1 MRSSSCHRRQ
11 SKLLGSIVI
20 ILCCLLFVAATSS
33 ASSSTTATSFISRW
47 RSLQSANDESNN
59 VATLDNNAGDEEAD
73 EDDKKAMMMMDD
85 DGNYGAFD
93 DPTLMEDHF
102 DSRDNLPPAAEKT
115 STETT
120 NTNSTPEKVEEVPEV
135 VYDDFDA
142 IAPNDPKSVINDKGD
157 GEVEAS
163 DGGVVEE
170 VDVEEKA
177 KELLQDAKEDM
188 DVLLGE
194 EETKGNN
201 DITEST
207 TTATATEQPSYT
219 TAAADSKRKAWVAHG
234 TIGTLIFG
242 LLLPT
247 SISSAF
253 FRDLIPGYW
262 IYIHVFVNV
271 TTFALTFFTVGIAFA
286 TMAGMGNAL
295 EGHMKEI
302 HHICGLLL
310 LLLISFQTANG
321 FLRPPREYI
330 TDDEHDHT
338 PGAIHRNDSKS
349 FTTRTIWYLTH
360 AGTGLF
366 IFSLGTYQVY
376 SGMGLFSRNYNTS
389 NWGSVYLGYIFWIVL
404 MITGGKIWFKL
415 KQRKMRRNAFEM
427 QLKRG
432 GSEVR
437 SSYYDGDDSS
447 SVSGELGS
455 LQFQQV

>member
-1 MRSSSCHRRQ
+1 
-11 SKLLGSIVI
+11 
-20 ILCCLLFVAATSS
+20 
-33 ASSSTTATSFISRW
+33 
-47 RSLQSANDESNN
+47 
-59 VATLDNNAGDEEAD
+59 
-73 EDDKKAMMMMDD
+73 
-85 DGNYGAFD
+85 
-93 DPTLMEDHF
+93 MEDHF
-102 DSRDNLPPAAEKT
+102 DSQDNLPPPAEPKT
-115 STETT
+115 NTETPPPPP
-120 NTNSTPEKVEEVPEV
+120 SEKVEKVPEV

-142 IAPNDPKSVINDKGD
+142 IAPDDPMSVIIDKEED

-194 EETKGNN
+194 EETKGSNG
-201 DITEST
+201 ITESS
-207 TTATATEQPSYT
+207 TTATATEQPATYSST
-219 TAAADSKRKAWVAHG
+219 TSTADSKRKAWVAHG

-295 EGHMKEI
+295 EGHLKEV
-302 HHICGLLL
+302 HHIVGLLL

-321 FLRPPREYI
+321 FLRPPREFI
-330 TDDEHDHT
+330 TDDEHDST
-338 PGAIHRNDSKS
+338 PGAIHRSNSKS

-366 IFSLGTYQVY
+366 IFGLGTYQVY

-432 GSEVR
+432 SSEVR
-437 SSYYDGDDSS
+437 SSYYDGNDDSS
-447 SVSGELGS
+447 SELGS

>member
-1 MRSSSCHRRQ
+1 MFSMTISIYHRRH
-11 SKLLGSIVI
+11 SKLLGII
-20 ILCCLLFVAATSS
+20 AILCCLLSVAATSSS
-33 ASSSTTATSFISRW
+33 ASSSTSSFISRQW
-47 RSLQSANDESNN
+47 RSLQT
-59 VATLDNNAGDEEAD
+59 TLDNNAGDEEAD

-102 DSRDNLPPAAEKT
+102 DTQDNLPPPAEKT
-115 STETT
+115 STET
-120 NTNSTPEKVEEVPEV
+120 PPPPPVEKVEEVPEV

-142 IAPNDPKSVINDKGD
+142 IAPDDPKSVIIDNEG

-177 KELLQDAKEDM
+177 KELLQDATEDM
-188 DVLLGE
+188 DVLLGGG
-194 EETKGNN
+194 ETKGSNG
-201 DITEST
+201 ITESS
-207 TTATATEQPSYT
+207 TTATATEQPATYSST
-219 TAAADSKRKAWVAHG
+219 TAADSKRKAWVAHG

-271 TTFALTFFTVGIAFA
+271 TTFVLTFFTVGIAFA

-295 EGHMKEI
+295 EGHLKEV
-302 HHICGLLL
+302 HHIVGLLL

-321 FLRPPREYI
+321 FLRPPREFT
-330 TDDEHDHT
+330 TDDEHDST
-338 PGAIHRNDSKS
+338 PGAIHRNDTKS

-404 MITGGKIWFKL
+404 LITGGKIWFKL
-415 KQRKMRRNAFEM
+415 KQRKIRRNAFEM

-432 GSEVR
+432 GSDEVR

-447 SVSGELGS
+447 SVSDELGS

>member
-1 MRSSSCHRRQ
+1 
-11 SKLLGSIVI
+11 
-20 ILCCLLFVAATSS
+20 
-33 ASSSTTATSFISRW
+33 
-47 RSLQSANDESNN
+47 
-59 VATLDNNAGDEEAD
+59 
-73 EDDKKAMMMMDD
+73 
-85 DGNYGAFD
+85 
-93 DPTLMEDHF
+93 MEDHF
-102 DSRDNLPPAAEKT
+102 DSQDNLPPAAEKT
-115 STETT
+115 SAET
-120 NTNSTPEKVEEVPEV
+120 PPPVEKVEEVPEV

-142 IAPNDPKSVINDKGD
+142 IAPDDPKSVIIDKED

-177 KELLQDAKEDM
+177 KELLQDAKDDM
-188 DVLLGE
+188 DVLLGG
-194 EETKGNN
+194 EETKK
-201 DITEST
+201 DIITESA
-207 TTATATEQPSYT
+207 TTATSKEQPSYT
-219 TAAADSKRKAWVAHG
+219 TTSTADSKRKAWVAHG

-271 TTFALTFFTVGIAFA
+271 TTFALTFFTVGIAFT

-295 EGHMKEI
+295 EGHLKEV
-302 HHICGLLL
+302 HHIVGLLL

-321 FLRPPREYI
+321 FLRPPREFI
-330 TDDEHDHT
+330 TDDEHDST
-338 PGAIHRNDSKS
+338 PGAIHRSDTKS

-376 SGMGLFSRNYNTS
+376 SGMGLFSRNYGTS

-415 KQRKMRRNAFEM
+415 KQRKIRRNAFEM

-432 GSEVR
+432 GSDEVR

-447 SVSGELGS
+447 SVSDELGS

>member
-1 MRSSSCHRRQ
+1 MTRSSSYHHRH
-11 SKLLGSIVI
+11 SKQLGVI
-20 ILCCLLFVAATSS
+20 IAILCSLLFVDASFTVS
-33 ASSSTTATSFISRW
+33 ASSTTSSFITR
-47 RSLQSANDESNN
+47 RSLQTNDANN
-59 VATLDNNAGDEEAD
+59 VAATLDNNNPNEEEAD
-73 EDDKKAMMMMDD
+73 EDDKKAMMIEDD

-102 DSRDNLPPAAEKT
+102 DSRDNLPPPAA
-115 STETT
+115 
-120 NTNSTPEKVEEVPEV
+120 EKVEEVPEV
-135 VYDDFDA
+135 VYDNFDA
-142 IAPNDPKSVINDKGD
+142 IAPDDPKSVIIVNEG

-170 VDVEEKA
+170 VNVEEKA
-177 KELLQDAKEDM
+177 KELVQDAKEDM

-194 EETKGNN
+194 KETTKK
-201 DITEST
+201 DASKQPAYTT
-207 TTATATEQPSYT
+207 TTA
-219 TAAADSKRKAWVAHG
+219 ADKKRKAWVAHG
-234 TIGTLIFG
+234 TIGTIIFG

-271 TTFALTFFTVGIAFA
+271 TTFVLTFFTVGIAFA

-295 EGHMKEI
+295 EGHLKEL
-302 HHICGLLL
+302 HHIVGLLL

-321 FLRPPREYI
+321 FLRPPREFI
-330 TDDEHDHT
+330 TDDEHDST
-338 PGAIHRNDSKS
+338 PGAIHRSDTKS

-366 IFSLGTYQVY
+366 IFGLGTYQIY
-376 SGMGLFSRNYNTS
+376 SGMGLFSRNYNAS

-415 KQRKMRRNAFEM
+415 KQRKMKRNAFEM

-432 GSEVR
+432 SSSEVR

-447 SVSGELGS
+447 SVSGELSS

>member
-1 MRSSSCHRRQ
+1 
-11 SKLLGSIVI
+11 
-20 ILCCLLFVAATSS
+20 
-33 ASSSTTATSFISRW
+33 
-47 RSLQSANDESNN
+47 
-59 VATLDNNAGDEEAD
+59 
-73 EDDKKAMMMMDD
+73 
-85 DGNYGAFD
+85 
-93 DPTLMEDHF
+93 
-102 DSRDNLPPAAEKT
+102 
-115 STETT
+115 
-120 NTNSTPEKVEEVPEV
+120 
-135 VYDDFDA
+135 
-142 IAPNDPKSVINDKGD
+142 
-157 GEVEAS
+157 
-163 DGGVVEE
+163 VVEE

-188 DVLLGE
+188 DVLLGG
-194 EETKGNN
+194 EETKK
-201 DITEST
+201 DSITESS
-207 TTATATEQPSYT
+207 TATTKQPSYT
-219 TAAADSKRKAWVAHG
+219 TAADSKRKAWVAHG

-271 TTFALTFFTVGIAFA
+271 TTFVLTFFTVGIAFT

-295 EGHMKEI
+295 EGHLKEV
-302 HHICGLLL
+302 HHIVGLLL

-321 FLRPPREYI
+321 FLRPPREFI
-330 TDDEHDHT
+330 TDDEHDST
-338 PGAIHRNDSKS
+338 PGAIHRNDTKS

-404 MITGGKIWFKL
+404 LITGGKIWFKL
-415 KQRKMRRNAFEM
+415 KQGKMRRNAFEM

-432 GSEVR
+432 GSDEVR

-447 SVSGELGS
+447 SVSDELGS